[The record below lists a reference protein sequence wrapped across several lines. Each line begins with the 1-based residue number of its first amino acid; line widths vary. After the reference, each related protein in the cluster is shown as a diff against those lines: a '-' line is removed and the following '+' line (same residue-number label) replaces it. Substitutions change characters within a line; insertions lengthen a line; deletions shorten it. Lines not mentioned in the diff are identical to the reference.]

1 MGQWRVRVWASLVA
15 VVAAHGAVAWAGT
28 TGRNG
33 ITVTQEQ
40 QQDVAIT
47 IYNMNLGLVKDIRRV
62 RLPVGVGEVKFMD
75 VAAQINPTTV
85 HLKGLGDPNA
95 VKILEQNYEYDLLTP
110 QKLMEKYVGKTLKV
124 FIGDVST
131 DATLLSTNGGEIYRI
146 NGTIH
151 LGRPGRVIIPE
162 IPEELI
168 AKPTLVWLLR
178 NNAAAEQRVE
188 ASYLTGGVTWKAD
201 YVFTL
206 NAKDDRGDLT
216 GWVTIDNKSGASYP
230 NAVLKLVA
238 GDVNQVKDQFRREAM
253 SEVAA
258 KAAGMA
264 QERDF
269 KQESFFEYHV
279 YSLQGRSTIKD
290 NQTKQISFLGA
301 NEIPV
306 TKRLIYSGN
315 RQYYRSPQT
324 GIPMGNQKIGVY
336 LEVDNREKQG
346 LGVPLPK
353 GIVRVYK
360 ADGGG
365 SLQFVGEDRIDH
377 TPKDERVRIKM
388 GEAFD
393 VVGERV
399 QRDWKKIAP
408 SVYEVEWEIALRNHK
423 AEPVTVQVVEPVPGD
438 WQIVRST
445 HKAETLEAHTIGFTV
460 PVPKD
465 GEAKVSY
472 RVRLT
477 F

>member
-1 MGQWRVRVWASLVA
+1 MGKGRMWLWAGVL
-15 VVAAHGAVAWAGT
+15 AAAAQGATAWAA

-33 ITVTQEQ
+33 VTVTQEQ
-40 QQDVAIT
+40 QQEVAIT
-47 IYNMNLGLVKDIRRV
+47 IYNINLGLVKDVRRV
-62 RLPVGVGEVKFMD
+62 QLPVGVGEVKFMD

-85 HLKGLGDPNA
+85 HLKALGDPRA

-151 LGRPGRVIIPE
+151 LGRPGRVIIPH

-178 NNAAAEQRVE
+178 NSAPAEQRVE

-206 NAKDDRGDLT
+206 NARDDRGDLT

-238 GDVNQVKDQFRREAM
+238 GDVNQVKDEVRRLAM
-253 SEVAA
+253 AESVA
-258 KAAGMA
+258 KAARA
-264 QERDF
+264 DERDF

-279 YSLQGRSTIKD
+279 YALQGRSTIKD

-301 NEIPV
+301 TEVPV
-306 TKRLIYSGN
+306 TKRLIYSGH
-315 RQYYRSPQT
+315 RQYYRHPQT

-336 LEVDNREKQG
+336 LEVENREKAG

-353 GIVRVYK
+353 GVVRVYK
-360 ADGGG
+360 ADGTG

-399 QRDWKKIAP
+399 QRDWRKIAP
-408 SVYEVEWEIALRNHK
+408 SVYEVEWEITLRNHK

-438 WQIVRST
+438 WQILRST
-445 HKAETLEAHTIGFTV
+445 HKAEKLEAHTLGFTV
-460 PVPKD
+460 AVPKD
-465 GEAKVSY
+465 GEAKLAY